1 MAITTE
7 KRKYTIEDLWELSHR
22 TDNRLELVKGALR
35 ELAPANFEHGLVA
48 GKLQVLVGQFVMSQ
62 RLGYV
67 VAAETGFVLSEQPAT
82 VRAPDMAYVSRER
95 VMESHIERFADFA
108 PDLVAEVV
116 SPSDTFSS
124 VAEKVED
131 WLNAGVRLVWVIDP
145 ATKTVRVHRAGQ
157 PTQVLHEQ
165 DTLSGEDV
173 LPGFA
178 CKVSE
183 LFAW

>member
-22 TDNRLELVKGALR
+22 TDKRLELVKGALR

-48 GKLQVLVGQFVMSQ
+48 GKLQVLVGQYVMSQ

>member
-1 MAITTE
+1 MAVATA
-7 KRKYTIEDLWELSHR
+7 KRTYTVDEFWQLCHQ
-22 TDNRLELVKGALR
+22 TDKRLELVKGALR
-35 ELAPANFEHGLVA
+35 ELAPANFEHGLVT

-82 VRAPDMAYVSRER
+82 VRVPDMAYVSRER
-95 VMESHIERFADFA
+95 VKESHIERFADFA

-145 ATKTVRVHRAGQ
+145 VTQTVRVYRTGQ
-157 PTQVLHEQ
+157 PTQVLREQ

-183 LFAW
+183 VFAW

>member
-22 TDNRLELVKGALR
+22 TDKRLELVRGELR

-48 GKLQVLVGQFVMSQ
+48 GKLQVLVGQFVLSQ

-67 VAAETGFVLSEQPAT
+67 VTAETGFVLSEQPAT

-95 VMESHIERFADFA
+95 VGESNVQRFADFA

-131 WLNAGVRLVWVIDP
+131 WLSAGVRIVWVIDP
-145 ATKTVRVHRAGQ
+145 ATKTVRVHRLGQ

-178 CKVSE
+178 CRVSE